1 MRQQYQVEYPHL
13 SMKNQKVEMEE
24 EKIQADSVAQP
35 QNELEDEL
43 ETPEGEMLQEEDERV
58 QGRIVVGHNP
68 KVEEVRSQLGDFDY
82 EMPPPGMNQ
91 DLEMRPAFQDK
102 KGGTYIG

>member
-68 KVEEVRSQLGDFDY
+68 KVEEIKIKLGILY
-82 EMPPPGMNQ
+82 GMPPPGMNS